1 MTDRNRILAGIGV
14 LILCR
19 ELGASQALGQNVT
32 IGGKVLTLDPSE
44 TPVVGT
50 TVSVY
55 PAGTPSTT
63 TAGDGS
69 WSLSVPAGA
78 DPMLKIGATATTV
91 ETYTSFPLSLVDD
104 YQSDPYQ
111 YNISA
116 VLTANMTSVGVPAGS
131 CLVIGFAL
139 RYTSLAYPAV
149 TTFVS
154 GVDVNPNP
162 VYLNAAGDDA
172 CLLCTETTASGAGVG
187 IHVGG
192 YSIPYSG
199 SIPDPGGSCAAAAAV
214 PFGGGDVTCV
224 ADTANV
230 TGLYD
235 LNFPP
240 LP

>member
-1 MTDRNRILAGIGV
+1 MTDRSRIFAGIGV
-14 LILCR
+14 LTLCCV
-19 ELGASQALGQNVT
+19 LGASQALAQNVT
-32 IGGKVLTLDPSE
+32 IGGKVLTLEASQ

-69 WSLSVPAGA
+69 WSLSVPAEA
-78 DPMLKIGATATTV
+78 DPVLKIGATATTV
-91 ETYTSFPLSLVDD
+91 ETYTTFPQTLVDD

-116 VLTANMTSVGVPAGS
+116 VLTENMTSVGVPAGS
-131 CLVIGFAL
+131 CLVVGFAF
-139 RYTSLAYPAV
+139 RYTSLDYPAV
-149 TTFVS
+149 TEFVS

-162 VYLNAAGDDA
+162 VYLNEAGDDA
-172 CLLCTETTASGAGVG
+172 CLSCTATTASGAWVG
-187 IHVGG
+187 IHPGG
-192 YSIPYSG
+192 YSTPYSG

-214 PFGGGDVTCV
+214 QFAGGDVTCV

-235 LNFPP
+235 NDN